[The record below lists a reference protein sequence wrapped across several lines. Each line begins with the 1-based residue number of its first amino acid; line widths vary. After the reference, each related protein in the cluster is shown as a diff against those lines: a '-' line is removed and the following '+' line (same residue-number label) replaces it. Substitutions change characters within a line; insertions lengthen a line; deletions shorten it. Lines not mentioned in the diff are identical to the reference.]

1 MHPHVGLMQAIDVFT
16 ELALD
21 EEPIIGDNYY
31 NSFLFVTKTSLGP
44 LKFIRNVNKF
54 TCCYISSLY
63 LFKIASKSL
72 AKSKL
77 EWPLHLL
84 PRHWR
89 LQLGVDDS
97 GFAKRIWLLPWQ
109 MSK

>member
-1 MHPHVGLMQAIDVFT
+1 MHTHVGLMQAIDIFT

-21 EEPIIGDNYY
+21 EELVICDDDY
-31 NSFLFVTKTSLGP
+31 NSFLIVTKTSLGP

-54 TCCYISSLY
+54 NWCYISSLY
-63 LFKIASKSL
+63 LFKIASKSP

-89 LQLGVDDS
+89 LQLAVDDS

-109 MSK
+109 MSS